1 MILDRR
7 ASPVL
12 ISWTR
17 DLFWS
22 GDTLLATTALHLVE
36 NCRRALRMFGSAIAV
51 IRELPSMIKALGRS
65 GMISDESAVLST
77 R

>member
-1 MILDRR
+1 
-7 ASPVL
+7 
-12 ISWTR
+12 
-17 DLFWS
+17 
-22 GDTLLATTALHLVE
+22 LATTALHLVE